1 MGKKSRKAELGE
13 RSTMR
18 TRLILAAILAC
29 FVSAQARAQDAYP
42 TRVVRVIV
50 PYTPGGI
57 TDILA
62 RVVAEGLSRSM
73 GQQFIVENRPGG
85 GTTIGTRAVVTAP
98 PDGYTLLMGTTV
110 LSINPGLMPKLDYDA
125 AKDLVPIVNVGESSG
140 AIIAVPGSSPVK
152 TLAELVALEKS
163 KPGQLTFGT
172 AGAGSIGHIAGEQFN
187 QLAGTKF
194 THVAYRGSAP
204 VINDAVGGHIP
215 LIFDGVI
222 STLPHIQA
230 GKLRA
235 LAILQTK
242 RVDVLPDVPTSAE
255 AGFPEL
261 ISTSYYGYLAPR
273 GTPQTIVTRLNAE
286 INKILAQGEV
296 QEKIKQQGAT
306 LVGGSPEDFA
316 KTIETNTKRYG
327 EIIRKANISV
337 EAN

>member
-1 MGKKSRKAELGE
+1 MTS
-13 RSTMR
+13 
-18 TRLILAAILAC
+18 RLILAAIAAL
-29 FVSAQARAQDAYP
+29 FVSAGAYAQDAYP

-110 LSINPGLMPKLDYDA
+110 LSINPALMPKLDYDA

-140 AIIAVPGSSPVK
+140 AIVAVPGSSPVK
-152 TLAELVALEKS
+152 TLAELVALEK
-163 KPGQLTFGT
+163 KDPGQLTFGT

-204 VINDAVGGHIP
+204 VINDAIGGHIP

-222 STLPHIQA
+222 STLAQIQA

-273 GTPQTIVTRLNAE
+273 GTPQAIVTRLNTE
-286 INKILAQGEV
+286 INKILAQPEV
-296 QEKIKQQGAT
+296 QEKIRQQGAT
-306 LVGGSPEDFA
+306 LVGGSSEDFA

-327 EIIRKANISV
+327 EIIRKGNIRV

>member
-1 MGKKSRKAELGE
+1 MKG
-13 RSTMR
+13 
-18 TRLILAAILAC
+18 RLILVAITALL
-29 FVSAQARAQDAYP
+29 VSAGAHAQDAYP
-42 TRVVRVIV
+42 SRVVRVIV

-85 GTTIGTRAVVTAP
+85 GTSIGTRAVVTAP

-110 LSINPGLMPKLDYDA
+110 LSINPALMPKLDYDA
-125 AKDLVPIVNVGESSG
+125 AKDLVPIVNVGQSSG
-140 AIIAVPGSSPVK
+140 AIIAVPGSSPVR

-187 QLAGTKF
+187 QLAGTRF

-204 VINDAVGGHIP
+204 VINDAIGGHIP

-222 STLPHIQA
+222 STLAHIQA

-261 ISTSYYGYLAPR
+261 ISKSYYGYLAPR
-273 GTPQTIVTRLNAE
+273 GTPQAIVTRLNTE
-286 INKILAQGEV
+286 INRILAQGEV

-316 KTIETNTKRYG
+316 KTIEMNTKRYS